1 MHLLVAAI
9 LALYEKL
16 LRDRTHAEVGQIG
29 AWLADISK
37 DEVIL
42 CSLER

>member
-1 MHLLVAAI
+1 MHLLIAAI

-29 AWLADISK
+29 AWLADISQAMEAK
-37 DEVIL
+37 TK
-42 CSLER
+42 